1 MELRKTIESQKKM
14 ESALVQA
21 RKMEAVG
28 RIAGGLAHD
37 FNNLLTVILGNL
49 GALMEKYK
57 DREDIADHL
66 KPAIRAARRGA
77 DTTRQLLA
85 FGRRQLLQP
94 APVDVRKLITDLVPL
109 IRRSMSTVEI
119 VVATNADESETYAL
133 ADAHMLENVLLN
145 LAMNSRDAM
154 PGGGLLTMEL
164 ECVRSDG
171 NTLFD
176 APVKEGDYIQVAV
189 RDTGIGIEQD
199 FLPKVFEPFVTTKD
213 AGSGTGLGLS
223 LVYGFVKQSGGY
235 IKIESEREKGTCVTF
250 LLPRTRACE
259 GSIEPESMSAHNFGE
274 GGGKLVLLV
283 EDEEDVRAVI
293 RRQLADHG
301 YLVVEARDGQQ
312 ANHLI
317 DNIRDIEILISDV
330 VMPGGLSGIDLAKR
344 VRAVKPDVKSIL
356 ISGIA
361 EWVEHSQGIQGE
373 FPILRKPFDKSE
385 LLRLIMTP

>member
-1 MELRKTIESQKKM
+1 
-14 ESALVQA
+14 
-21 RKMEAVG
+21 
-28 RIAGGLAHD
+28 
-37 FNNLLTVILGNL
+37 
-49 GALMEKYK
+49 
-57 DREDIADHL
+57 
-66 KPAIRAARRGA
+66 
-77 DTTRQLLA
+77 
-85 FGRRQLLQP
+85 
-94 APVDVRKLITDLVPL
+94 
-109 IRRSMSTVEI
+109 
-119 VVATNADESETYAL
+119 
-133 ADAHMLENVLLN
+133 
-145 LAMNSRDAM
+145 
-154 PGGGLLTMEL
+154 
-164 ECVRSDG
+164 
-171 NTLFD
+171 
-176 APVKEGDYIQVAV
+176 
-189 RDTGIGIEQD
+189 
-199 FLPKVFEPFVTTKD
+199 
-213 AGSGTGLGLS
+213 
-223 LVYGFVKQSGGY
+223 
-235 IKIESEREKGTCVTF
+235 
-250 LLPRTRACE
+250 
-259 GSIEPESMSAHNFGE
+259 MSAHNFGE